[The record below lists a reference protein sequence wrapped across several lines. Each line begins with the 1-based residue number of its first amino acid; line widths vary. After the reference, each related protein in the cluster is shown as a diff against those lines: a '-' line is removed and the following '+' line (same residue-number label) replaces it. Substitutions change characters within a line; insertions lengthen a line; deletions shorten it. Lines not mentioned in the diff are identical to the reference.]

1 MPRPLSGGCP
11 RRPPAPLAGVP
22 PLPQTARVRVSVL
35 VEVAGDPP
43 RPRIQIALCYIGQ
56 LLLAHAAAMNVI
68 RKADVPLTWVQPLRQ
83 GAIDVVLDS
92 DELTRL
98 IDIARD
104 IRDGA
109 RSP

>member
-1 MPRPLSGGCP
+1 
-11 RRPPAPLAGVP
+11 
-22 PLPQTARVRVSVL
+22 
-35 VEVAGDPP
+35 
-43 RPRIQIALCYIGQ
+43 
-56 LLLAHAAAMNVI
+56 MNVI
-68 RKADVPLTWVQPLRQ
+68 LKADVPLTWVQPLRQ

-104 IRDGA
+104 IREGA